1 VKICLWGTED
11 ANGQVIGHAE
21 VLASVLHQPLF
32 RLGGAV

>member
-1 VKICLWGTED
+1 MKIRLWDTED

-21 VLASVLHQPLF
+21 VLVDILHQPLF

>member
-1 VKICLWGTED
+1 MKIRLWSTED

-21 VLASVLHQPLF
+21 VLVDILHQPLF

>member
-1 VKICLWGTED
+1 VKIRLWGTED

-21 VLASVLHQPLF
+21 VLVDILHQPLF